1 MPAGHDT
8 TIPDVTINDKPRQP
22 VADPTLGIPVVVDR
36 TGVPANRLVTIGDSL
51 THGFMSGAISRT
63 DRSWPALVAR
73 ELGLGTGFRYPTY
86 EPPDGPG
93 GLPVDIERLVRGL
106 GDRVGD
112 KVDWHEM
119 VGALRWARRH
129 LDRIEDYW
137 ERGDGTKVPTTPG
150 PYHNLAV
157 YGADLLDV
165 LMLDADIVADR
176 LAKEPPKDSFL
187 VPQVDRDNDRAWR
200 VVLESCRDR
209 GGVARTVVEAAGAM
223 GEEGV
228 TRAPG
233 DGGTSHGIETLVVV
247 LGANHALGS
256 VVRLNPKWTS
266 AKYGALDETEKFAR
280 KGAYNV
286 WQPAHFAE
294 EWALVAAQLRT
305 VRARHV
311 ILATVPQVTIAPIA
325 RGIGKRPKG
334 SRYFPHYTRPW
345 IDDDDFDVGHDQS
358 ITSDVARTIDSAIDA
373 YNEAIIASVAAA
385 RRDGLD
391 WYVFDMGGMLDS
403 LAYRRYGSV
412 PDSERPTWWQ
422 PYPLPPELA
431 ALRPAPPDTR
441 FYRSGP
447 DGRTQ
452 GGLISLD
459 GVHPTTIGYGLVA
472 HEVIRIMSTCAG
484 VEFRAGDGSLRAAPG
499 VDFGRLLPLDALAS
513 DPPAGFSSMLGLLG
527 WLDEAVDWVD
537 RVVPFR

>member
-8 TIPDVTINDKPRQP
+8 TIPDVTINREPRQP
-22 VADPTLGIPVVVDR
+22 VEDPTLGIPVVVDR

-73 ELGLGTGFRYPTY
+73 ELGLGAGFRYPTY
-86 EPPDGPG
+86 EPADGPG
-93 GLPVDIERLVRGL
+93 GLPIDIERLVRGL
-106 GDRVGD
+106 GDRVGNR
-112 KVDWHEM
+112 VDWHEM

-176 LAKEPPKDSFL
+176 FAKEPPNDSFL
-187 VPQVDRDNDRAWR
+187 VPRVDRDNDRAWR

-266 AKYGALDETEKFAR
+266 TTYGALDETRAVR
-280 KGAYNV
+280 PQGRL
-286 WQPAHFAE
+286 QR
-294 EWALVAAQLRT
+294 VAARALRRR
-305 VRARHV
+305 VG
-311 ILATVPQVTIAPIA
+311 A
-325 RGIGKRPKG
+325 RGRPAAD
-334 SRYFPHYTRPW
+334 RPGPPR
-345 IDDDDFDVGHDQS
+345 DPGHGPAGHDRPDRPRGRREAGAQPLLPPLHPAVDRRRRVRPGPRPVDHRRRGPHDRLGDRRLQRGDHRLGRS
-358 ITSDVARTIDSAIDA
+358 RPARRPRLVRVRHGRPARQPGVPPLHRRRLGAADVVAALP
-373 YNEAIIASVAAA
+373 AAA
-385 RRDGLD
+385 RAGRPRPGARHPLLP
-391 WYVFDMGGMLDS
+391 VGPRMG
-403 LAYRRYGSV
+403 
-412 PDSERPTWWQ
+412 
-422 PYPLPPELA
+422 
-431 ALRPAPPDTR
+431 AP
-441 FYRSGP
+441 
-447 DGRTQ
+447 
-452 GGLISLD
+452 
-459 GVHPTTIGYGLVA
+459 
-472 HEVIRIMSTCAG
+472 
-484 VEFRAGDGSLRAAPG
+484 RAG
-499 VDFGRLLPLDALAS
+499 
-513 DPPAGFSSMLGLLG
+513 
-527 WLDEAVDWVD
+527 
-537 RVVPFR
+537 